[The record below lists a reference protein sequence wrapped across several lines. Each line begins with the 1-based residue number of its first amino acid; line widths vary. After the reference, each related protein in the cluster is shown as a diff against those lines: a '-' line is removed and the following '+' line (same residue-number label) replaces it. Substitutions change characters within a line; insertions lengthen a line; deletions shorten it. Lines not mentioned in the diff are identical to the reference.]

1 MVKWVISHQTPSPLP
16 IFLSNLG
23 VQDFGG
29 PKEKAAGSYQ
39 NSPYFSLPKSPQPI
53 GV

>member
-1 MVKWVISHQTPSPLP
+1 MVRWVISHQTPSPLP

-23 VQDFGG
+23 VQDFDGLE
-29 PKEKAAGSYQ
+29 EKTARPYQ
-39 NSPYFSLPKSPQPI
+39 NSPYFPLPKSPQPT